1 MDSDRRKL
9 CQAGGLL
16 VMGAAAGAA
25 LPGCGSNGGG
35 GGSCGEMAFNTHLT
49 PEDVPK
55 GTAAPFFMGGAG
67 MIGYFVCQDDNGFYA
82 MDGNCTH
89 RGCFV
94 DFVTASMSF
103 NCHCH
108 GATFDF
114 NGGTPTDPAPTPMP
128 HYELC
133 LSAGEFVIDT
143 SKPVDAAKRYRF

>member
-16 VMGAAAGAA
+16 VIGAATGAA
-25 LPGCGSNGGG
+25 IPGCGSNDGGPNAAD
-35 GGSCGEMAFNTHLT
+35 AFVTPYA

-55 GTAAPFFMGGAG
+55 GSAAAFFRGGDG
-67 MIGYFVCQDDNGFYA
+67 MIGYFICQDDNGFYA

-94 DFVTASMSF
+94 DFVTASKSF
-103 NCHCH
+103 ACACH

-114 NGGTPTDPAPTPMP
+114 NGGTPTAPAPTPMP
-128 HYELC
+128 HYELS
-133 LSAGEFVIDT
+133 LSNGVFVIDT
-143 SKPVDAAKRYRF
+143 SKEVDAAKRYRF